1 MVAAMTETRLA
12 FKVWLETEEG
22 FVFGPGVYGLLRKV
36 RETGTLKE
44 AAESLGMSYRYAWGL
59 VRKAEEKLGHQM
71 LRAHKGGRDGG
82 GGAEL
87 TEVGLRF
94 LDEFSEIEAFVSR
107 LSRGGWWMGESRAGN
122 RVEGRVIEVE
132 MEGDRAEISLR
143 LAEPVILELSVPKE
157 LFPGE
162 NIARGDTL
170 IVELNPSISSTKG
183 EPEST

>member
-1 MVAAMTETRLA
+1 MAETRLA

-22 FVFGPGVYGLLRKV
+22 FVFGPGVYGLLRRV

-94 LDEFSEIEAFVSR
+94 LEEFSEIEAFISQ
-107 LSRGGWWMGESRAGN
+107 LSRGGWWMEKSRARN
-122 RVEGRVIEVE
+122 RVEGRIIKVE
-132 MEGDRAEISLR
+132 MDGDRADVSLK
-143 LAEPVILELSVPKE
+143 LTEPTVLHLSVSKE
-157 LFPGE
+157 LVTDE
-162 NIARGDTL
+162 SIAQGDTL
-170 IVELNPSISSTKG
+170 NVELNPSIISIKG
-183 EPEST
+183 EQESTEK